1 MGNWTII
8 IQGAGAHHNFK
19 QVEANALIPD
29 GEGDFERTCEY
40 DADYLSARFVREL
53 KSNGQNVTAA
63 TFTSGGTDD
72 ISKDRHVLKA
82 EL

>member
-1 MGNWTII
+1 MGNWTIV
-8 IQGAGAHHNFK
+8 IQGTGSHHNFK
-19 QVEANALIPD
+19 QLDANKLIPD
-29 GEGDFERTCEY
+29 GEGDYERHCD
-40 DADYLSARFVREL
+40 DADYMAARFVREL
-53 KSNGQNVTAA
+53 KAKNHNVAVA